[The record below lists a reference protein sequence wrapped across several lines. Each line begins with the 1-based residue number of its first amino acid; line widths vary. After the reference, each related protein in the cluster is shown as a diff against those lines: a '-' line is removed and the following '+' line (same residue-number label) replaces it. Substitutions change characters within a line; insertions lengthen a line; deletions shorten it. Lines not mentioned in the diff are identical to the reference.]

1 MADALRICHCCLHPT
16 IYHSHDTRVQ
26 EQSTYNHKKLRQCL
40 KSGINL
46 LSQLYSLE
54 IQKWYKP
61 MYLDVHAQFW
71 AVEQS
76 CFPRLWFPAVER
88 HYFKQ
93 RTYLSFPWV
102 HLRFPFT
109 LFSFYSTFRLCGTGE
124 PWHAN
129 KTSLLSLTGTFRAV
143 FSHKFLSS
151 SVWQQQLCTSGFW
164 ALSRC
169 LYSSV
174 LYPKLCRSWGWEV
187 HLNAPIMSQLRSLS
201 RQKSGSGSRIFAAA
215 HNHCMP
221 PRQLLLGE
229 AESPQRSDYR
239 STWRKALCFPT
250 PFVHTAQQ

>member
-1 MADALRICHCCLHPT
+1 
-16 IYHSHDTRVQ
+16 
-26 EQSTYNHKKLRQCL
+26 
-40 KSGINL
+40 
-46 LSQLYSLE
+46 
-54 IQKWYKP
+54 

-102 HLRFPFT
+102 HLRFPST

-215 HNHCMP
+215 HKPLHAPETAVVRRGWVTAEIRLQEYLKKSSLFSHPFCP
-221 PRQLLLGE
+221 YCSAIVLEAQLSQKKGGRTLLIILGDTRE
-229 AESPQRSDYR
+229 VTIIFWAVPWDNIIMQSLD
-239 STWRKALCFPT
+239 T
-250 PFVHTAQQ
+250 PYVYFKFQ